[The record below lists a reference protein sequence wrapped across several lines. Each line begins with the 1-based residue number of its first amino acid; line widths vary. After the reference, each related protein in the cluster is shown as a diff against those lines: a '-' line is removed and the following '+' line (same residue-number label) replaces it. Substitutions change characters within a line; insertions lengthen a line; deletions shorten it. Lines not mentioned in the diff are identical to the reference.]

1 LPSQSPLP
9 TTLTRTTVRING
21 IAAPLLYV
29 SPTQINFQVPFEVAP
44 GTVSLDLDRG
54 FTHLTIPNL
63 QIGELAP
70 AIFTLAQ
77 TGEGSGL
84 FLHAD
89 GSVVLFQSPTRAGE
103 TISLLCTGLG
113 KLKQNFPSGV
123 VATNPPPE
131 TLVTPQ
137 ITVGGISAEV
147 KFSGLAPGYAGL
159 YRLDFVVPA
168 GAPKALA
175 VPVQMSVGAAA
186 SNTVVITVN

>member
-1 LPSQSPLP
+1 LLFPNLFDKDVSVLLNTTPASFAPIAATNATGYAPAGFAPGSLVTLRGTFLANATQLPSQSPLP
-9 TTLTRTTVRING
+9 TTLARATVRING

-44 GTVSLDLDRG
+44 GTVSLDLERS
-54 FTHLTIPNL
+54 FTHLTISNL

-89 GSVVLFQSPTRAGE
+89 GSVVLFQSPARVGE
-103 TISLLCTGLG
+103 TISMLCTGLG

-123 VATNPPPE
+123 VGS
-131 TLVTPQ
+131 V
-137 ITVGGISAEV
+137 
-147 KFSGLAPGYAGL
+147 
-159 YRLDFVVPA
+159 RDFV
-168 GAPKALA
+168 
-175 VPVQMSVGAAA
+175 
-186 SNTVVITVN
+186 